1 MQDKSHGIDKALRT
15 KFIFDY
21 SKWIGK
27 QGVWLLIICG
37 PVVNICVLVAWSLFS
52 SASLSAELL
61 ELSVAEADGEY
72 KLRMVSVLD
81 APAVYVYR
89 VITDYAHAYQ
99 ISPSV
104 TEVKIL
110 PSNHDGV
117 IRVQNRSEH
126 RVGLFSFEIN
136 WVGDVVETPHSRI
149 SITTIPEIGSFHS
162 GAALWEIRPQGHRT
176 WVRHESRLKPKFY
189 IIPVIGAYIMKNN
202 MKDETLATFTRIE
215 CNAQIMSAMNMK
227 KDSAHLK
234 VVLNEKENCIQP

>member
-1 MQDKSHGIDKALRT
+1 MDMPVALPVN
-15 KFIFDY
+15 
-21 SKWIGK
+21 
-27 QGVWLLIICG
+27 QGGTWLLTIWRSVI
-37 PVVNICVLVAWSLFS
+37 NTCVLVAWSLFS
-52 SASLSAELL
+52 SASLSGELL
-61 ELSVAEADGEY
+61 ELSVAEADGKY

-81 APAVYVYR
+81 APADYVYR
-89 VITDYAHAYQ
+89 VITDYRHAYR
-99 ISPSV
+99 INPSL

-126 RVGLFSFEIN
+126 RVGLFSFEIE

-162 GAALWEIRPQGHRT
+162 GAALWEIRPQGNRT
-176 WVRHESRLKPKFY
+176 WVRHESSLKPKFY
-189 IIPVIGAYIMKNN
+189 IIPVIGAYIMKNK

-215 CNAQIMSAMNMK
+215 CNAQIMSAIDME
-227 KDSAHLK
+227 KDSEHLK